1 MADYAA
7 LHTAYCAGV
16 NEALKGSGY
25 TITCTRKGYNKVLNE
40 NGIVIAQ
47 LANIEFERK
56 GGEPISDKDVTLE
69 FDHPTE
75 AEDGSLLL
83 GKIRGYRLVT
93 VLTTGEM
100 SEMGPILEKN
110 N

>member
-40 NGIVIAQ
+40 SGIVIAQ
-47 LANIEFERK
+47 LANIEFTRK
-56 GGEPISDKDVTLE
+56 GGEPSRHDFTVSLN
-69 FDHPTE
+69 HPTE
-75 AEDGSLLL
+75 NEDGTLLSLSAIKGYQLRTLL
-83 GKIRGYRLVT
+83 FS
-93 VLTTGEM
+93 GET
-100 SEMGPILEKN
+100 SNWVEIKK
-110 N
+110 